1 MHYLCFKSL
10 IYAGRA
16 HSESELSQH
25 QSVCLSYLEKLHEK
39 NQQVQHI
46 AFTGI
51 VCIAAGN
58 QFHVHGQHT
67 FQPWCPMGCYCNLG
81 KPVPQRLNQLD
92 LNEARDDGVSG
103 WKCHQVDHMQTI
115 CTSLQR

>member
-58 QFHVHGQHT
+58 PVSCSWPAYISTLVSHGLLL
-67 FQPWCPMGCYCNLG
+67 QPGYAG
-81 KPVPQRLNQLD
+81 TTKVKPV
-92 LNEARDDGVSG
+92 
-103 WKCHQVDHMQTI
+103 WI
-115 CTSLQR
+115 